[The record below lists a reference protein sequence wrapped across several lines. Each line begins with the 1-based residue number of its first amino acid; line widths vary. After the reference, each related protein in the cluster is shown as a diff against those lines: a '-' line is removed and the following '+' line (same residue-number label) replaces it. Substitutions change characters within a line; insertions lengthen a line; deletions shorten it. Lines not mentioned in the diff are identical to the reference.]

1 MNPKRVPPSVSILF
15 VSGPLDGQT
24 FAIEKAVTILGREAP
39 SDIIVADDPKVSRR
53 HARLVWTGQQWRIE
67 NLSQSSFVKVDRK
80 RAQQATLANGAV
92 VNLGDTT
99 AFVFVTGEATQPTP
113 ATPSASSAAA
123 SSAAASS
130 APFDAGETLAEAAPS
145 ADMSEPA
152 PTILM
157 QPPAAK
163 APVAKAP
170 VAKAP
175 TTSAPKPT
183 RTTTTK
189 TTAPPDDT
197 IAPTPHA
204 DAATV
209 NDDTQSWG
217 DGQGTPAEATQLAS
231 LSTMGLPSIEIT
243 STANGEKKRYML
255 TSPTVSIG
263 RDATNDI
270 VINDRIV
277 SGKHLQIVRQGNILT
292 LIHPHPDRDKT
303 LNGLLYQ
310 GRKIRG
316 DERFTKVLAKGDFFR
331 IGDEHGA
338 LVTLTYN
345 DGTGAA
351 QTQPPTVKPIKL
363 SAPELTI
370 GRLPANDVVLDHPQ
384 VSAHHA
390 RLVRD
395 SGGYRIVDLN
405 STNHVYVNGALVGDQ
420 ALKMGDEIRIGP
432 YRLVYDGSQL
442 TQYDESQFIR
452 IDALHLKKF
461 GLNNV
466 TLLDDITL
474 AIPPRAFVA
483 LVGGSGAGKST
494 LMDALSGLRPAQQ
507 GEVLYNGQDYYKNL
521 ASYSTQLGYVPQDD
535 IVHMDLTVERALY
548 YAAKLRLPTDFTEE
562 QIEQRIQEALA
573 DVELTER
580 RGLLVRK
587 LSGGQRKRVSIA
599 LELLANPSL
608 FFLDEP
614 TSGLDPGL
622 DRKMMALL
630 RNLADRGHTIVLV
643 THATTN
649 INSCDYICFLAAGG
663 RLAYFGP
670 PEQAKTYFGKT
681 DFAEI
686 YSSLEATEDNPR
698 IPAEAEA
705 RFYASP
711 DYQEYVATPLK
722 LERNGTGK
730 RTAGRASAAVATPP
744 AGADVAA
751 SPAAVPAVQRPSL
764 LKQITVGWSQ
774 FTLLT
779 MRYLELLRN
788 DRINLLI
795 LLLQAPIIALLLV
808 LMLRFEIGTGIFN
821 AGTLVQC
828 RTQILTSAGPLA
840 LPQAQHQELIGC
852 QQALTFLKTSPN
864 GVAYA
869 KTQGGANQAL
879 QNFIT
884 PGTGF
889 AAQQALFIMAFATIL
904 FGCLNGAREFVKE
917 SAIYRRERTVNLG
930 IAPYMLSKIVVLG
943 ALCFFQSAVFVLL
956 VELGEHFQQGIVL
969 PPILE
974 IYITL
979 TLTALAGLMIG
990 LAISAIVPNADRAI
1004 SFVPIIL
1011 LPQVVFSGAII
1022 PLRDWLTQ
1030 ALAMIFPTRWAMVA
1044 LGSIIGLH
1052 AQTVGGDRLLGNDY
1066 AYHGTL
1072 YSVYTQADALHRL
1085 LLAWGALAA
1094 LIVALM
1100 VVIAIFL
1107 KRKDRRA

>member
-1 MNPKRVPPSVSILF
+1 MN
-15 VSGPLDGQT
+15 
-24 FAIEKAVTILGREAP
+24 
-39 SDIIVADDPKVSRR
+39 IIS
-53 HARLVWTGQQWRIE
+53 
-67 NLSQSSFVKVDRK
+67 
-80 RAQQATLANGAV
+80 ANG
-92 VNLGDTT
+92 L
-99 AFVFVTGEATQPTP
+99 
-113 ATPSASSAAA
+113 
-123 SSAAASS
+123 
-130 APFDAGETLAEAAPS
+130 
-145 ADMSEPA
+145 
-152 PTILM
+152 
-157 QPPAAK
+157 
-163 APVAKAP
+163 
-170 VAKAP
+170 
-175 TTSAPKPT
+175 
-183 RTTTTK
+183 
-189 TTAPPDDT
+189 
-197 IAPTPHA
+197 
-204 DAATV
+204 TV
-209 NDDTQSWG
+209 NEANQTIDMDL
-217 DGQGTPAEATQLAS
+217 GTPVEATQLAS

-255 TSPTVSIG
+255 TSPTISIG

-277 SGKHLQIVRQGNILT
+277 SGKHLQIVRQGNTFT
-292 LIHPHPDRDKT
+292 LIHPHPNRDKT

-345 DGTGAA
+345 DGTGGE
-351 QTQPPTVKPIKL
+351 QTQAPAVKPIKL
-363 SAPELTI
+363 GAPELTI
-370 GRLPANDVVLDHPQ
+370 GRLPGNNVILDHPQ

-395 SGGYRIVDLN
+395 NGAYRIVDLN
-405 STNHVYVNGALVGDQ
+405 STNHVYVNGALVSDQ
-420 ALKMGDEIRIGP
+420 ALKMGDQIRIGP

-442 TQYDESQFIR
+442 TQYDESHFIR

-521 ASYSTQLGYVPQDD
+521 AAYSTQLGYVPQDD
-535 IVHMDLTVERALY
+535 IVHLDLTVERALY
-548 YAAKLRLPTDFTEE
+548 YAAKLRLPTDFTED
-562 QIEQRIQEALA
+562 QIEQRIQEVLA

-580 RGLLVRK
+580 RKLLVRK

-622 DRKMMALL
+622 DRKMMSLL
-630 RNLADRGHTIVLV
+630 RNLADRGHTIILV

-649 INSCDYICFLAAGG
+649 INACDYICFLCAGG
-663 RLAYFGP
+663 RMAYFGP

-686 YSSLEATEDNPR
+686 YSSLEATEENPG

-705 RFYASP
+705 RFVASP
-711 DYQEYVATPLK
+711 DYQQYVATPLR
-722 LERNGTGK
+722 LERNGASAQ
-730 RTAGRASAAVATPP
+730 AGSRASRASSVAVADAQAGVIP
-744 AGADVAA
+744 ATAA
-751 SPAAVPAVQRPSL
+751 PAVQRPNL
-764 LKQITVGWSQ
+764 VKQITLGWSQ
-774 FTLLT
+774 FILLT
-779 MRYLELLRN
+779 SRYLELLRN

-808 LMLRFEIGTGIFN
+808 VMLRVEIGAGIFN

-828 RTQILTSAGPLA
+828 RTQILVSPGHVLA

-852 QQALTFLKTSPN
+852 QTVQTFLKTTPQGIDYAHSRG
-864 GVAYA
+864 GVS
-869 KTQGGANQAL
+869 NAL
-879 QNFIT
+879 QDFIT
-884 PGTGF
+884 AGTGF

-943 ALCFFQSAVFVLL
+943 ALCFFQSAVLTLFVE
-956 VELGEHFQQGIVL
+956 VGEPLHQGIFL
-969 PPILE
+969 PPLLE
-974 IYITL
+974 VYITL

-1022 PLRDWLTQ
+1022 PIRDWLTQ
-1030 ALAMIFPTRWAMVA
+1030 IVALIFPTRWAMAA

-1072 YSVYTQADALHRL
+1072 YSVYSQSDALHRL
-1085 LLAWGALAA
+1085 LLSWGAL
-1094 LIVALM
+1094 VALNLILM
-1100 VVIAIFL
+1100 TVIAVFL
-1107 KRKDRRA
+1107 KRKDIRA